1 MLVVTELVVSGTQ
14 CTRSNGQ
21 SEVEIL
27 GKIKLIKKND
37 DVCDW
42 GKLFFHP
49 D

>member
-21 SEVEIL
+21 VEIL

-42 GKLFFHP
+42 GKLFFIQTS
-49 D
+49 